1 MKRKVMLQLVVPLL
15 GLCVLFLLLAME
27 PEQSRKGTELVEV
40 SVVLRQTD
48 TALWSTA
55 RQGMEQAAADLGAEL
70 RILTPETADSAR
82 DQADLLQREVAGGAG
97 AVVLVPADTDAL
109 GDVVKDLST
118 QVPVVTM
125 ETDMTDWG
133 ACAFV
138 GMDNAAVGRALGQA
152 ALNGAAAA
160 ETVLLIDRA
169 GGQNG
174 VDARLEAAARELEQA
189 DRVVRTCAVGPD
201 EDLGEVLAAAVEREQ
216 PALLLA
222 FDAGTLEQAAAAVE
236 QLTQP
241 PLLYGVGATNTIAY
255 ALEQGWITAIAAQN
269 EFAAGYL
276 AVEAAV
282 EASRK
287 VPRTAVEPM
296 EFSIVRKEIM
306 YDPAN
311 QKLLFPVT
319 R

>member
-1 MKRKVMLQLVVPLL
+1 MLAQ
-15 GLCVLFLLLAME
+15 
-27 PEQSRKGTELVEV
+27 
-40 SVVLRQTD
+40 
-48 TALWSTA
+48 
-55 RQGMEQAAADLGAEL
+55 
-70 RILTPETADSAR
+70 
-82 DQADLLQREVAGGAG
+82 
-97 AVVLVPADTDAL
+97 
-109 GDVVKDLST
+109 
-118 QVPVVTM
+118 
-125 ETDMTDWG
+125 
-133 ACAFV
+133 
-138 GMDNAAVGRALGQA
+138 
-152 ALNGAAAA
+152 
-160 ETVLLIDRA
+160 
-169 GGQNG
+169 
-174 VDARLEAAARELEQA
+174 
-189 DRVVRTCAVGPD
+189 
-201 EDLGEVLAAAVEREQ
+201 AVEREQ

-222 FDAGTLEQAAAAVE
+222 FDAGTLEQAAAVMERLAK
-236 QLTQP
+236 P

-296 EFSIVRKEIM
+296 EFSIVRKENM

>member
-82 DQADLLQREVAGGAG
+82 DQAALLQREVDGGAG
-97 AVVLVPADTDAL
+97 AVVLIPADTDAL
-109 GDVVKDLST
+109 GDTVRDLGA

-138 GMDNAAVGRALGQA
+138 GMDNAALGRALGQA

-160 ETVLLIDRA
+160 ETVLLIDSVS
-169 GGQNG
+169 GQNG
-174 VDARLEAAARELEQA
+174 VDVRLEAAARELEA
-189 DRVVRTCAVGPD
+189 AGRVVRTCDVGPEESLD
-201 EDLGEVLAAAVEREQ
+201 EVLAEAVEREQ

-222 FDAGTLEQAAAAVE
+222 FDAGTLEQAAAVME
-236 QLTQP
+236 RLTKP
-241 PLLYGVGATNTIAY
+241 PLL
-255 ALEQGWITAIAAQN
+255 
-269 EFAAGYL
+269 
-276 AVEAAV
+276 
-282 EASRK
+282 
-287 VPRTAVEPM
+287 
-296 EFSIVRKEIM
+296 
-306 YDPAN
+306 
-311 QKLLFPVT
+311 
-319 R
+319 

>member
-1 MKRKVMLQLVVPLL
+1 M
-15 GLCVLFLLLAME
+15 
-27 PEQSRKGTELVEV
+27 
-40 SVVLRQTD
+40 
-48 TALWSTA
+48 
-55 RQGMEQAAADLGAEL
+55 
-70 RILTPETADSAR
+70 
-82 DQADLLQREVAGGAG
+82 QREVDGGAG
-97 AVVLVPADTDAL
+97 AVVLIPADTDAL
-109 GDVVKDLST
+109 GDTVRDLGA

-138 GMDNAAVGRALGQA
+138 GMDNAALGRALGQA

-160 ETVLLIDRA
+160 ETVLLIDSVS
-169 GGQNG
+169 GQNG
-174 VDARLEAAARELEQA
+174 VDVRLEAAARELEA
-189 DRVVRTCAVGPD
+189 AGRVVRTCDVGPEESLD
-201 EDLGEVLAAAVEREQ
+201 EVLAEAVERER

-222 FDAGTLEQAAAAVE
+222 FDAGTLEQAAAVME
-236 QLTQP
+236 RLTKP

-296 EFSIVRKEIM
+296 EFSIVRKENM